1 MAGTLEILNVGA
13 GDVVITF
20 DKTNPAEQIRA
31 KRIIKDM
38 LKRGYAL
45 LVKMED
51 GTHQITKSFDENA
64 GEYIIAD
71 FDPDSE
77 DEEEHSSGDS
87 DPQIKRR
94 GRPKTRRVSMDNATA
109 GGALT
114 GASPNR
120 FDRRRHCEDET
131 GGGPNSPRLICSDCP
146 PVGYP
151 TDRTRCADCPRHAA
165 GGAA

>member
-1 MAGTLEILNVGA
+1 MTSTRDTRPGLDTIRFH
-13 GDVVITF
+13 D
-20 DKTNPAEQIRA
+20 NPQ
-31 KRIIKDM
+31 
-38 LKRGYAL
+38 G
-45 LVKMED
+45 
-51 GTHQITKSFDENA
+51 
-64 GEYIIAD
+64 
-71 FDPDSE
+71 P
-77 DEEEHSSGDS
+77 
-87 DPQIKRR
+87 
-94 GRPKTRRVSMDNATA
+94 A

>member
-1 MAGTLEILNVGA
+1 M
-13 GDVVITF
+13 VITF

-51 GTHQITKSFDENA
+51 GTHQIAKSFDENA

-77 DEEEHSSGDS
+77 DEEEHSNGDS
-87 DPQIKRR
+87 DPPPIKRR

-109 GGALT
+109 TA
-114 GASPNR
+114 
-120 FDRRRHCEDET
+120 
-131 GGGPNSPRLICSDCP
+131 
-146 PVGYP
+146 VG
-151 TDRTRCADCPRHAA
+151 RSA
-165 GGAA
+165 GG